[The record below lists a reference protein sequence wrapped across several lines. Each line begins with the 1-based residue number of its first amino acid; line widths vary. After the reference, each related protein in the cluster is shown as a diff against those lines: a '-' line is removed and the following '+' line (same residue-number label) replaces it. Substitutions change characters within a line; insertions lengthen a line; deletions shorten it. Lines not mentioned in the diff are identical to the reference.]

1 MTTLIPTKPAGRLPS
16 LSALRSVLLLM
27 GVFGHAA
34 MVLPLFDSRASDTD
48 VLLLKAS
55 YQLVHIW
62 RVPTYF
68 LISGFL
74 SAALFARGSIWDF
87 VRGRFKRVTSVL
99 LAAQLFIIP
108 VFALSPG
115 GCAVC
120 QPFGGSS
127 WLTVGWLHLWFLYDL
142 VIISHLFI
150 AGIWLKRR
158 LPAGVQQR
166 LFGLASRFS
175 LGPVSLLALAA
186 LCTLIPGVFGPG
198 NLLRINFGILPDPW
212 LILYHSIFFT
222 AGWLLRRNGGLV
234 KPPRN
239 LLLLVGSA
247 IALTVVTYSSM
258 APEGLIET
266 YLANLTSWVS
276 AWAVIGCFMR
286 LVTKPNRV
294 WSYLNDAS
302 YWVYLWHAIPV
313 LLISWSFAHLGLN
326 VWLNLLVTSAMTL
339 ALTLGTYNRWVAHT
353 VIGLYLSGRRRTRV
367 GSASSLE
374 SRTQAISTGGP
385 LTQ

>member
-1 MTTLIPTKPAGRLPS
+1 VTALVPTKPAGRLPA

-34 MVLPLFDSRASDTD
+34 MVLPLFDPRATATD

-115 GCAVC
+115 GCDVC
-120 QPFGGSS
+120 QPFGGST
-127 WLTVGWLHLWFLYDL
+127 WLAVGWLHLWFLYDL
-142 VIISHLFI
+142 VIISHLFV
-150 AGIWLKRR
+150 AGIWVKRR
-158 LPAGVQQR
+158 LPRGVQER
-166 LFGLASRFS
+166 LSSLASMFS
-175 LGPVSLLALAA
+175 IGPVSLLGLAA
-186 LCTLIPGVFGPG
+186 VCTLVPGVFGPG

-222 AGWLLRRNGGLV
+222 AGWLLRRNAGLAS
-234 KPPRN
+234 PPRN
-239 LLLLVGSA
+239 LWLLVAAA
-247 IALTVVTYSSM
+247 IALTFVTYSSM
-258 APEGLIET
+258 GPDGLIET

-276 AWAVIGCFMR
+276 AWAVICCFMS

-294 WSYLNDAS
+294 WNYLNDAS

-313 LLISWSFAHLGLN
+313 LLLSWSFAHLGLN
-326 VWLNLLVTSAMTL
+326 VWLNLVATSAITL
-339 ALTLGTYNRWVAHT
+339 ALTLGTYTRWVAET
-353 VIGLYLSGRRRTRV
+353 VIGLYLSGRRRNRV
-367 GSASSLE
+367 NSASSLN
-374 SRTQAISTGGP
+374 SRTQAIPTGGP
-385 LTQ
+385 LTE